1 MTLAPAD
8 IGRLLVAL
16 ALLLSA
22 AHGLGYVFTRFRQP
36 RVIGEIL
43 GGLLLGPTVFGAL
56 FPEFQAAVFPE
67 SGSVPLVLD
76 AIYQLGLLLL
86 MFSAGVEIRAAFHA
100 GERRTVAWV
109 SGVGTVLPFLAGLG
123 LLTFLDAERSRGPAA
138 TDASFLLVFAIA
150 IAVTSIP
157 VISRIMLDLGILE
170 TSFARIVLGVAVIED
185 VILYVLLAIALGLAA
200 RGSET
205 VYGLPGLLDLD
216 PSGGAGVAY
225 HVVATLA
232 FLGISLVAGP
242 LVYRPALRFR
252 YNVVRR
258 GSAIGFQL
266 VFMFLATAVAVF
278 LGVVPLFGAFVAGIV
293 VASSSV
299 KGAGL
304 ARENIKSF
312 SFAFFIPIYFAMVGL
327 RLDLV
332 REFDPLFFLWFSVLA
347 CVAKSASVY
356 LGARAAR
363 ESAAASTNLAVAL
376 NARGGPGI
384 VLASVALDAAIISE
398 TFYSTLVLLA
408 IVTSLAAGSWLGRA
422 VRTGRPLRDEPTDAM
437 ERSVAEANPP

>member
-8 IGRLLVAL
+8 LGRLLVAL

-56 FPEFQAAVFPE
+56 FPELQAVVFPE

-86 MFSAGVEIRAAFHA
+86 MFSAGVEIRGAFQA

-123 LLTFLDAERSRGPAA
+123 LLAFLDAERSRGPAA

-205 VYGLPGLLDLD
+205 IYGLPGLLDLD

-332 REFDPLFFLWFSVLA
+332 REFDPLFFLWFSV
-347 CVAKSASVY
+347 
-356 LGARAAR
+356 
-363 ESAAASTNLAVAL
+363 
-376 NARGGPGI
+376 
-384 VLASVALDAAIISE
+384 
-398 TFYSTLVLLA
+398 
-408 IVTSLAAGSWLGRA
+408 
-422 VRTGRPLRDEPTDAM
+422 
-437 ERSVAEANPP
+437 

>member
-1 MTLAPAD
+1 MTLAPDD

-109 SGVGTVLPFLAGLG
+109 SGVGTVLPFVAGLG
-123 LLTFLDAERSRGPAA
+123 LLAFLDPGRSRGPAA

-170 TSFARIVLGVAVIED
+170 TSFARIVLAVAVIED
-185 VILYVLLAIALGLAA
+185 VILYVLLAI
-200 RGSET
+200 
-205 VYGLPGLLDLD
+205 D
-216 PSGGAGVAY
+216 PSGAASVVY

-232 FLGISLVAGP
+232 FLGISLVVGP
-242 LVYRPALRFR
+242 PVYRRVLRFR
-252 YNVVRR
+252 FNVVRR
-258 GSAIGFQL
+258 GSAIGVQL

-293 VASSSV
+293 VASSSA
-299 KGAGL
+299 KGSAA
-304 ARENIKSF
+304 AREEIKNF
-312 SFAFFIPIYFAMVGL
+312 SFAFFIPIYFAIVGL

-332 REFDPLFFLWFSVLA
+332 REFDLLFFLWFAAFA
-347 CVAKSASVY
+347 CLAKSTSVY

-363 ESAAASTNLAVAL
+363 E
-376 NARGGPGI
+376 GG
-384 VLASVALDAAIISE
+384 
-398 TFYSTLVLLA
+398 
-408 IVTSLAAGSWLGRA
+408 
-422 VRTGRPLRDEPTDAM
+422 
-437 ERSVAEANPP
+437 